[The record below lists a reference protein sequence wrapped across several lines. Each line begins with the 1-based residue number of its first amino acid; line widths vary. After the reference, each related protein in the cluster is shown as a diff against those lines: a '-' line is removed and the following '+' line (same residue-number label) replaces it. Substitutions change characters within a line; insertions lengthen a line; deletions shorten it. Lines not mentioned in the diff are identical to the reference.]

1 MILVDATIFSVY
13 KYIDITVI
21 FIASLLILWLS
32 SISSDRLLGIIL
44 FLLSLLLITPYILWL
59 LMWRFYTFGEF
70 DVCVNM
76 SITR

>member
-1 MILVDATIFSVY
+1 MLLADAIFSVY

-44 FLLSLLLITPYILWL
+44 FLLSLLLITPYIFMAAYVALIL
-59 LMWRFYTFGEF
+59 SVNLMF
-70 DVCVNM
+70 V
-76 SITR
+76 

>member
-1 MILVDATIFSVY
+1 AIFSVY

-44 FLLSLLLITPYILWL
+44 FLLSLLLITPYIFMAAYVALIL
-59 LMWRFYTFGEF
+59 SVNLMF
-70 DVCVNM
+70 V
-76 SITR
+76 

>member
-1 MILVDATIFSVY
+1 MILVDAIFSVY

-44 FLLSLLLITPYILWL
+44 FLLSLLLITPYIFMAAYVALIL
-59 LMWRFYTFGEF
+59 SVNLMF
-70 DVCVNM
+70 V
-76 SITR
+76 